1 MSSVFTADR
10 TQVSAPNQLNN
21 KCVLTA
27 LCMLSTAPSVV
38 AEIKSEMYSLGA
50 SVVLPLWDPLDCSQ
64 GSSVPGNSFSRQEHW
79 SGLPFPPLGDLPDPR
94 LEPRFLASPAL
105 AGRFFTNNEAYQC
118 HLGSLIISLR
128 GKLKTG
134 LG

>member
-79 SGLPFPPLGDLPDPR
+79 SGLPFPPLGDLPDPGIK
-94 LEPRFLASPAL
+94 PQSPAWQTEYL
-105 AGRFFTNNEAYQC
+105 PVSQPEEPVPSFGTFKKSNHSIF
-118 HLGSLIISLR
+118 
-128 GKLKTG
+128 K
-134 LG
+134 